1 MGVRNDVTEFA
12 RLDGCTGER
21 DRLCRFHRHRDLALI
36 RRKIERQ
43 ALVRTQISKMVR
55 KERASTVAP
64 PRRTGPSLGSSALEH
79 STVNRMVAGSNPA
92 RGANDLNSLPHSTTT
107 PL

>member
-21 DRLCRFHRHRDLALI
+21 DRLCRFHRHRDLVI

-43 ALVRTQISKMVR
+43 ALVRTQISKMERNQRPGCRPSFQAIEPLLICTAHVIDLHQISER
-55 KERASTVAP
+55 WGAAAGCRASGTW
-64 PRRTGPSLGSSALEH
+64 
-79 STVNRMVAGSNPA
+79 
-92 RGANDLNSLPHSTTT
+92 LNL
-107 PL
+107 